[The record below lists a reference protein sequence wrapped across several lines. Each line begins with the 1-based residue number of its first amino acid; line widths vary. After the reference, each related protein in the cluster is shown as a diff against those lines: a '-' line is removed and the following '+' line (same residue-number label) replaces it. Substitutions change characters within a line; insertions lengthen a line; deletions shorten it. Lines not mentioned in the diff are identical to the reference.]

1 MLPPDCRIEQGL
13 IRDRNVE
20 ILSSSCTK
28 LKPCRQG
35 SGFFEHKISVFQQ
48 VRKGAQITAL
58 DRSTLLRDAKKGAG
72 EMFKIGDVVVYPI
85 HGVARITDIK
95 KERIGNS
102 DQLCYVLE
110 TEINSVTKKP
120 VIKLPVDKVESN
132 NVRKIVA
139 EEEVPNVIEILKKRG
154 MRTDSQTWNRRH
166 REYQE
171 KMRSGSIFQA
181 AEVFRDLSL
190 LKESKDLSY
199 GERRLFDQAKNLLI
213 KELSIAKKTDERE
226 IEQTIGTIFK
236 RSIPPDSF
244 TEDNA

>member
-1 MLPPDCRIEQGL
+1 
-13 IRDRNVE
+13 
-20 ILSSSCTK
+20 
-28 LKPCRQG
+28 
-35 SGFFEHKISVFQQ
+35 
-48 VRKGAQITAL
+48 
-58 DRSTLLRDAKKGAG
+58 
-72 EMFKIGDVVVYPI
+72 MFKIGDVVVYPI

-95 KERIGNS
+95 KEKIGGS

-110 TEINSVTKKP
+110 TEINAVTKKP

-139 EEEVPNVIEILKKRG
+139 EDEVDGVFEILKKRG
-154 MRTDSQTWNRRH
+154 MKTDSQTWNRRH

-190 LKESKDLSY
+190 LKENKDLSY
-199 GERRLFDQAKNLLI
+199 GERRLFDQARNLLI

-226 IEQTIGTIFK
+226 IEQSISTIFK
-236 RSIPPDSF
+236 RIIPA
-244 TEDNA
+244 EHLAEE